1 MDVKMDDLDFTKVVT
16 EELIN
21 LDLQATTKLGV
32 IAELTHLLF
41 VNGCVTDEEAF
52 IEDVL
57 FRENAGPTGLEK
69 GIAIPHGKSDFV
81 QKTSMAIGRTNKEIE
96 WESLDGGPINIII
109 LFAVKNSDKTT
120 THIKLLQKVAVLL
133 ADEETIEKFQS
144 LKTRKEFIEIFA
156 ENN

>member
-1 MDVKMDDLDFTKVVT
+1 MDVQMDDLDFTKVVT
-16 EELIN
+16 EDLIS
-21 LDLQATTKLGV
+21 LDLKSTTKMGV
-32 IAELTHLLF
+32 IAELTNLLF
-41 VNGCVTDEEAF
+41 VNGCVSDEAAF

-57 FRENAGPTGLEK
+57 YREIAGPTGLEK
-69 GIAIPHGKSDFV
+69 GIAIPHGKSDSV
-81 QKTSMAIGRTNKEIE
+81 QKTSIAIGRTNKEIE

-133 ADEETIEKFQS
+133 ADEEKIEKFQT
-144 LKTRKEFIEIFA
+144 LQTKREFIEIFA

>member
-1 MDVKMDDLDFTKVVT
+1 MDVQMDDLDFTKVVT
-16 EELIN
+16 EDLIS
-21 LDLQATTKLGV
+21 LDLMSTTKMGV
-32 IAELTHLLF
+32 IAELTNLLF
-41 VNGCVTDEEAF
+41 VNGCVTDEAAF

-57 FRENAGPTGLEK
+57 YRESAGPTGLEK
-69 GIAIPHGKSDFV
+69 GIAIPHGKSDSV
-81 QKTSMAIGRTNKEIE
+81 QKTSIAIGRTNKEIE

-133 ADEETIEKFQS
+133 ADEEKIEKFQT
-144 LKTRKEFIEIFA
+144 LQTKREFIEIFA